1 MIERP
6 DRVNWSTLKAI
17 QTSPRHYRHL
27 LANPRA
33 DTDAFK
39 LGRAVHCAVYEPQHF
54 HSRYVVEPR
63 FNRAMNDDTAIAK
76 GYEGGKQA
84 AALWVADV
92 AARAVGNSHPPEI
105 IPADFRD
112 RALAMRDSLM
122 ADPVSAPLIIGG
134 RAELPIEWTDA
145 RTGILCR
152 GRIDHINGRVSDL
165 KSAAD
170 IAACERSTA
179 RYLYHAQLAWY
190 VDGAREAGLDTS
202 EAPCLIFVESVAPF
216 DVIVLEFTEEDL
228 DAGRAVYRSAL
239 DRLAECRAT
248 GHWPGVGGGVARRI
262 QIPAW
267 AMQPEHEAGPV
278 EVIDGADFN
287 V

>member
-1 MIERP
+1 VIERT

-27 LANPRA
+27 LENPRA
-33 DTDAFK
+33 DTDALM
-39 LGRAVHCAVYEPQHF
+39 LGRAVHCAVYEPGAF
-54 HSRYVVEPR
+54 ASRYVVEPR

-92 AARAVGNSHPPEI
+92 AARAVGNAHPPEI

-165 KSAAD
+165 KSLAD
-170 IAACERSTA
+170 INACERSTA

-228 DAGRAVYRSAL
+228 DAGRAVYRACL

-248 GHWPGVGGGVARRI
+248 GSWPGVSNGAARRVKL
-262 QIPAW
+262 PAW
-267 AMQPEHEAGPV
+267 AIAAPEEEITIGGEP
-278 EVIDGADFN
+278 IF
-287 V
+287 